1 MKNLARILAV
11 SCVAAAMHSQ
21 ADGLDDFITSLD
33 EVATDAEDATGS
45 LSSLDDRKEEKPS
58 GKADQSKPFYLMPFC
73 RNLEGKAEVMIPGKA
88 WEPIQEG
95 KYYPLGTR
103 YRTIGA
109 SSRLKIIFGFES
121 EVSIVGE
128 VTFGTIAMPAGEKSR
143 AITLVSGVIN
153 VKVPNNLSEGL
164 FSVNAPGFVVC
175 NLAGESSYTYNK
187 VGDGD
192 EAIVNCVTKS
202 LSVKGRNFEIPSMR
216 AANKVRIVTS
226 QDNLVTAIYGMSGDI
241 MTKLDQGRILVKD
254 YGIGQM
260 IYLLGI
266 VAHIFIG
273 YALGAHGADSN
284 LRAVLKRSHLGRH
297 LPPHPYTSDKRN
309 NHHNES
315 NETVAKDKLE
325 RALVKVVEAHEEG
338 LGLAVEPP
346 LLLATLENLGGK
358 HGCHGE
364 GGKG

>member
-128 VTFGTIAMPAGEKSR
+128 ATFGTIAMPAGEKSR

-254 YGIGQM
+254 YGTGKSNEEDKFLDWKLAPNSSVRIHRA
-260 IYLLGI
+260 
-266 VAHIFIG
+266 VP
-273 YALGAHGADSN
+273 ALGEAMAVTVMTFDDRRN
-284 LRAVLKRSHLGRH
+284 LKNRCAFA
-297 LPPHPYTSDKRN
+297 
-309 NHHNES
+309 E
-315 NETVAKDKLE
+315 
-325 RALVKVVEAHEEG
+325 KVVQVNSGELGPASKKDREE
-338 LGLAVEPP
+338 LAKRAADMTDTGDAVATDEDVPVEEEVAADP
-346 LLLATLENLGGK
+346 E
-358 HGCHGE
+358 
-364 GGKG
+364 